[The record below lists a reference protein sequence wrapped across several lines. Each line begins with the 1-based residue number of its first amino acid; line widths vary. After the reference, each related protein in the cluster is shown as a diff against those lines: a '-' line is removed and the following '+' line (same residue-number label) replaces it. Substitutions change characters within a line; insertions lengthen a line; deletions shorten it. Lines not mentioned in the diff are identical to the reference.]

1 MATIA
6 RNPFTYSEAR
16 KHMNERKFR
25 NLLSSGDITRLSRG
39 LYQWA
44 DAAGQGT
51 GDPDLIEIAIRAPRA
66 TLTLASALSHHG
78 LVDDIP
84 FEYDIA
90 IPRGTWAPRS
100 LSVPITWHHFDPKTF
115 DIGRDQIE
123 LGPGRS
129 IGLYSAPR
137 SIIDSFRMRHR
148 EGGEMALTALKNWLR
163 SGGQPSELLKMARDF
178 PRASPALSRTLEILL

>member
-1 MATIA
+1 MLTK
-6 RNPFTYSEAR
+6 N
-16 KHMNERKFR
+16 
-25 NLLSSGDITRLSRG
+25 
-39 LYQWA
+39 WA
-44 DAAGQGT
+44 CPGSPWRAHRPASWRS
-51 GDPDLIEIAIRAPRA
+51 IR
-66 TLTLASALSHHG
+66 SDSC
-78 LVDDIP
+78 
-84 FEYDIA
+84 
-90 IPRGTWAPRS
+90 